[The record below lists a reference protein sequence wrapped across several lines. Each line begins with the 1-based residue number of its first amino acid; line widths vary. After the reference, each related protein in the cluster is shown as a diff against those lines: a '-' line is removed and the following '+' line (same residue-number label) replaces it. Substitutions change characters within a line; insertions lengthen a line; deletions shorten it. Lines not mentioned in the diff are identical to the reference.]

1 MTLHDLLTHHRSQL
15 KAVEA
20 YFCTDGQDGK
30 TSKKYR
36 QHIAGSKAR
45 VELLEKTID
54 LLSAIDPESPLIKT
68 TGESENVCSAEKA

>member
-1 MTLHDLLTHHRSQL
+1 MTLNDLLEHHRSQL

-30 TSKKYR
+30 TSKKYG

-45 VELLEKTID
+45 VDLLEKTID
-54 LLSAIDPESPLIKT
+54 LLSALDPQSALIKT
-68 TGESENVCSAEKA
+68 TGEKRDE